1 MARARRPAAARPG
14 RLPQAGAR
22 PAAPRRRWTP
32 LGRVETRAP
41 AAALL
46 RSLRELRPQ
55 YTLRMQR
62 EAAAA
67 GGVIRYRIEIAADE
81 AAAPSGAAVA
91 PWLRVKSALLAAV
104 PADKPNAVRALD

>member
-1 MARARRPAAARPG
+1 MARATRPESARSG
-14 RLPQAGAR
+14 RLPRANAG

-32 LGRVETRAP
+32 LGRVETAAP

-46 RSLRELRPQ
+46 RALRELRPQ
-55 YTLRMQR
+55 FALRVQR

-67 GGVIRYRIEIAADE
+67 GGSKRYRIEIAVAE
-81 AAAPSGAAVA
+81 SAEPRGAVP
-91 PWLRVKSALLAAV
+91 PWLRVKSALLAAF